1 MENIKIDFHI
11 HTSISDGTDTPEELL
26 KKLLKEKINSFSV
39 TDHDSVKSAKVFK
52 EIFNENNFDN
62 KFKYITGVE
71 FACRDSNGKYHI
83 LGYNY
88 NPDSGMIN
96 ELCDKAHE
104 YREYKVKKRIELLE
118 EEYNIVFPEE
128 EIDNLMKLD
137 NPGKPHIGNMMVKYG
152 YAKTRD
158 EAINDYI
165 NKLSYREKYIGPVE
179 VIEAVLKAD
188 GIPILA
194 HPSFGSG
201 RECITGKEMDD
212 RIKHLLEFGLKGV
225 EAFYSGFDKKLR
237 DENLY
242 FADKYNLFVTAGSD
256 YHGNNK
262 SVKLGDTGC
271 DYKNLNKGL
280 KNFLDTLR

>member
-26 KKLLKEKINSFSV
+26 KKLVKEKINSFSV

-96 ELCDKAHE
+96 EICDKAHE

-128 EIDNLMKLD
+128 EIENLMKLD

-165 NKLSYREKYIGPVE
+165 NKLSYREKHIGPVE

-280 KNFLDTLR
+280 KKFLDTLR